1 MLLPMIRQSTAA
13 IAACAMFALPALAEE
28 MKYTAEL
35 SGASEVPANESAAT
49 GSADV
54 TVDTEAKTVSWTV
67 SVQDLTGEP
76 TAAHIHGPAG
86 EDENAPPVIDMSD
99 SIMEGSADITDE
111 QIGELQDGQYY
122 VNVHTEE
129 YPDGEIRGQ
138 LAAAE

>member
-28 MKYTAEL
+28 MKYTADL